1 MFSCQRRELPLLP
14 PSPFPLCCPHPRGGG
29 LRPWGGGC
37 LQPSPLTTSGICGEP
52 CGRVL
57 GGGKGVKEGVEVA
70 LGPSP
75 PPPPCRLPPVRRG
88 PARRP
93 SIKGLFILDGCR
105 GVGEG
110 VGGGE
115 GGGEVGVGGGRDW
128 MGLQR
133 GAERREKQKVTITK
147 ENTKRK
153 KTKP

>member
-1 MFSCQRRELPLLP
+1 M
-14 PSPFPLCCPHPRGGG
+14 
-29 LRPWGGGC
+29 
-37 LQPSPLTTSGICGEP
+37 QPSPLTMSGICGEP

-57 GGGKGVKEGVEVA
+57 GGGRGGKEGVEVA

-75 PPPPCRLPPVRRG
+75 PPPPCRMPPVRRG
-88 PARRP
+88 PARRL

-133 GAERREKQKVTITK
+133 GAERRDKAKSY
-147 ENTKRK
+147 NNKRK
-153 KTKP
+153 YKKKTP